1 MEGTAY
7 EREKG
12 DAHRALTAEGPVTL
26 HEVAAA
32 HVRLKAEWLRRHG
45 YPPDWAVAF
54 AELRPERVFSH
65 AAD

>member
-1 MEGTAY
+1 
-7 EREKG
+7 
-12 DAHRALTAEGPVTL
+12 VTL